1 MDKILEN
8 LSSPS
13 LISALEANMI
23 KYWIN
28 YGTAPG
34 RVLYEGPDFIRFI
47 TGLPFT
53 LFNGVFRAQLSLD
66 TVDSSINEVI
76 QSAAQWNVP
85 LNWYIGPTTLPMDLG
100 NHLLRQGFE
109 YEGEMPV
116 MAVELTKLQEPHM
129 PANFSIRPVPDIEG
143 INTWIKIVATGFGF
157 PEQAHSALADL
168 ELSLGVLPD
177 SVTRRYVGYQNGV
190 PVATSELVLE
200 AGVAGIY
207 AVTTL
212 PEARRQGIGA
222 NMTALPLIEA
232 RSQGYK
238 IGTLQASSMG
248 HPVYRQLGFQDL
260 YKFELYSWHGHKGV
274 MDNEKL
280 NRTS

>member
-1 MDKILEN
+1 MDGFLEE
-8 LSSPS
+8 LSSPD
-13 LISALEANMI
+13 LIPALDANMI

-34 RVLYEGPDFIRFI
+34 RELYEGPDFIRFI
-47 TGLPFT
+47 TGLPFS
-53 LFNGVFRAQLSLD
+53 LFNGVFRAQLSPD
-66 TVDSSINEVI
+66 AVDASIIEVI
-76 QSAAQWNVP
+76 RSAAQRNIP
-85 LNWYIGPTTLPMDLG
+85 LRWHVGPTTRPADLG
-100 NHLLRQGFE
+100 QHLLRHGFV

-116 MAVELTKLQEPHM
+116 MAVELTRLQEPPM
-129 PANFSIRPVPDIEG
+129 PPNFSIKPVTDFEAIS
-143 INTWIKIVATGFGF
+143 TWIKTVATGFGF
-157 PEQAHSALADL
+157 PEEAYSALADL

-177 SVTRRYVGYQNGV
+177 SVARRYVGFQNEL

-222 NMTALPLIEA
+222 HMTAFPLLEA
-232 RSQGYK
+232 RSEGYK

-248 HPVYRQLGFQDL
+248 HPVYLQLGFQDVFD
-260 YKFELYSWHGHKGV
+260 YGIYTWRGSKES
-274 MDNEKL
+274 
-280 NRTS
+280 